1 MKKNKLVVLAVA
13 FVLVVG
19 LKSVNVNAATTYA
32 ETLPETVT
40 RNAMS
45 SNYRI
50 MQPGFNITDG
60 KTNAIIEFLS
70 NDSNYLLYCSDRNN
84 PNIDNAVT
92 LTKGNQM
99 DYKIAYV
106 LTHGYNKQYLMEDG
120 FSEVLEQGSSSGT
133 ETAQARGKDMV
144 NLWITQAAIWNL
156 QNSFTSTELN
166 NEPIRYTLSDI
177 GYYRLTSGSGNLSSA
192 KLWQYVEALV
202 DGANNS
208 KDPSTATLSV
218 TGDTKWTKSDN
229 ISKSGLITVA
239 SSNGAGTISNY
250 SLILQLPEELADAVK
265 LYTEDGKEVQED
277 STAELGG
284 TCSEEPCPKQK
295 PYKVDGQKKM
305 YLTLDNNKLDKSK
318 EYNIKMNVYANLTY
332 DAAFQYIDNSNQ
344 CNGVACQPS
353 VLVGP
358 TTKNIAGALDFKIV
372 PDTASSLSKT
382 IYYIGFIILLSGVG
396 IIYANIRPKKQESE

>member
-19 LKSVNVNAATTYA
+19 LKSANVNAATTYA
-32 ETLPETVT
+32 ETLPDTVT
-40 RNAMS
+40 RNATS
-45 SNYRI
+45 SNYKI
-50 MQPGFNITDG
+50 VQPGFNITDG
-60 KTNAIIEFLS
+60 KTDKIVEFLS
-70 NDSNYLLYCSDRNN
+70 DDSKYLLYCSDRNN

-92 LTKGNQM
+92 LTKGNPM

-166 NEPIRYTLSDI
+166 NEPIRYTINSY

-218 TGDTKWTKSDN
+218 TGDTNWTKSDN

-239 SSNGAGTISNY
+239 SSNDLAKLATYSISLENAPEGTKI
-250 SLILQLPEELADAVK
+250 
-265 LYTEDGKEVQED
+265 YTEDGTD
-277 STAELGG
+277 ITDNSSDIAAN
-284 TCSEEPCPKQK
+284 
-295 PYKVDGQKKM
+295 KKI
-305 YLTLDNNKLDKSK
+305 YITIDNSKIDKTK
-318 EYNIKMNVYANLTY
+318 EYNFKINATGNIIY
-332 DAAFQYIDNSNQ
+332 DAAYQYVDNSNQ

>member
-13 FVLVVG
+13 FVLAVG

-120 FSEVLEQGSSSGT
+120 FSEVLDQGSSSGT

-177 GYYRLTSGSGNLSSA
+177 GYYRLTSGSDNLSSA

-218 TGDTKWTKSDN
+218 TGDTNWTKSDN

-239 SSNGAGTISNY
+239 SSNDLAKLATYSISLENAPEGTKI
-250 SLILQLPEELADAVK
+250 
-265 LYTEDGKEVQED
+265 YTEDGTD
-277 STAELGG
+277 ITDNSSDIAAN
-284 TCSEEPCPKQK
+284 
-295 PYKVDGQKKM
+295 KKI
-305 YLTLDNNKLDKSK
+305 YITIDNSKIDKTK
-318 EYNIKMNVYANLTY
+318 EYNFKINATGNIIY
-332 DAAFQYIDNSNQ
+332 DAAYQYVDNSNQ

-382 IYYIGFIILLSGVG
+382 IYYIGFIILLSGAG

>member
-19 LKSVNVNAATTYA
+19 LKSANVNAATTYA

-239 SSNGAGTISNY
+239 SSNDLAKLATYSISLENAPEGTKI
-250 SLILQLPEELADAVK
+250 
-265 LYTEDGKEVQED
+265 YTEDGTD
-277 STAELGG
+277 ITDNSSDIAAN
-284 TCSEEPCPKQK
+284 
-295 PYKVDGQKKM
+295 KKI
-305 YLTLDNNKLDKSK
+305 YITIDNSKIDKTK
-318 EYNIKMNVYANLTY
+318 EYNFKINATGNIIY
-332 DAAFQYIDNSNQ
+332 DAAYQYVDNSNQ

>member
-13 FVLVVG
+13 FVLAVG

-156 QNSFTSTELN
+156 QNSISSTELN

-218 TGDTKWTKSDN
+218 TGDTNWTKSDN

-239 SSNGAGTISNY
+239 SLNDLAKLATYSISLENAPEGTKI
-250 SLILQLPEELADAVK
+250 
-265 LYTEDGKEVQED
+265 YTEDGTD
-277 STAELGG
+277 ITDNSSDIAAN
-284 TCSEEPCPKQK
+284 
-295 PYKVDGQKKM
+295 KKI
-305 YLTLDNNKLDKSK
+305 YITIDNSKIDKTK
-318 EYNIKMNVYANLTY
+318 EYNFKINATGNIIY
-332 DAAFQYIDNSNQ
+332 DAAYQYVDNSNQ

>member
-13 FVLVVG
+13 FVLAVG

-40 RNAMS
+40 RNAKS

-120 FSEVLEQGSSSGT
+120 FSEVLDQGSSSGT

-177 GYYRLTSGSGNLSSA
+177 GYYRLTSGSDNLSSA
-192 KLWQYVEALV
+192 KLWQHVEALV

-218 TGDTKWTKSDN
+218 TGDTNWTKSDN

-239 SSNGAGTISNY
+239 SLNDLAKLATYSISLENAPEGTKI
-250 SLILQLPEELADAVK
+250 
-265 LYTEDGKEVQED
+265 YTEDGTD
-277 STAELGG
+277 ITDNSSDIAAN
-284 TCSEEPCPKQK
+284 
-295 PYKVDGQKKM
+295 KKI
-305 YLTLDNNKLDKSK
+305 YITIDNSKIDKTK
-318 EYNIKMNVYANLTY
+318 EYNFKINATGNIIY
-332 DAAFQYIDNSNQ
+332 DAAYQYVDNSNQ